1 MKHRITSALLSLLL
15 VCSLLL
21 PVLPT
26 VADGGDAPLTNI
38 ALGQS
43 ISSTSTYVPP
53 EGFFND
59 AYLVD
64 GHWDTYAGG
73 NVKLGWNSSVSNGAG
88 EYDPV
93 DITLSLDATY
103 RVSRIVIK
111 PMQWDKGDATP
122 KAFELQCSFDGKTWT
137 TLVTAK
143 DVNTHAA
150 SNTAVVPLTYDIDAT
165 EMNYFRIHITRHA
178 KLDPAG
184 AYYSSLGEL
193 ELYGVQSAAAEEGEL
208 SVNKYALCMGAGE
221 SDRLFLTNGK
231 RETAHA
237 VTCVSSNPAVV
248 KVEDDGTV
256 QAVADG
262 EATVTLT
269 DTETGETYEVPV
281 TVAHYAAAE
290 KFQIVAF
297 IPFFYEENINET
309 VFDNLK
315 AGGITNVELN
325 FALDANTITYQ
336 NNLKT
341 LALAYERGL
350 DVTVSEAD
358 FNAGS
363 WPNKTDKQILDFVNR
378 YSHLPGVSGYYV
390 VDEPSNA
397 VPFAR
402 AIALIKS
409 VMPNAVAHM
418 NFCGAYDGIVTALQ
432 EELGSKYGVSLDYVM
447 YDSYTFRSP
456 TCAENT
462 LYSQLEY
469 NREIGQRLG
478 VNTATYIQSMAWN
491 GCNRPNADAIRYQV
505 YASLAAGVKQIS
517 YFCWQTPR
525 ANAAETYGPAVIDI
539 DGNPT
544 DLFEPVSKINAAVQA
559 LGPTLMKLD
568 CRALYCT
575 GQSFGA
581 GYTELPAGFF
591 IHPAD
596 WDQKLAIS
604 HMEDKESGRDY
615 SMVVNR
621 DYNAPATVSF
631 TVDEGIRTLYRIS
644 DVTGETETLTPVD
657 GVYTVGLAAG
667 EGVLLVCDEDFA
679 FEMKEVTN
687 FYYLEK
693 AVAEAEAVKSE
704 QYREDG
710 REALAAALTEAKA
723 LLGDPEAKQAKVDAA
738 LLALRRALGALR
750 PTAIEGENLAAGGK
764 VSGSNSYEDGTY
776 FSLSYLTDGQ
786 NVGLDQSN
794 HAGWSVDPYSNISR
808 NTPIDLTLD
817 LKKLCEVNALVLQPC
832 IYNRG
837 ENTPTDFEIQV
848 STDGKTFTT
857 VKTVEGLLLKEA
869 IDQYYLFDIVEAR
882 YIRIHITKHS
892 PTIDVG
898 TGCALSQIGEL
909 EVYGRVADK
918 KTEPTE
924 TEPATDPAT
933 EPATDPATESVTDPA
948 TAPATEPVTEPTTT
962 PMTDPATDTA
972 TATTKDEGCSS
983 GIGGSAALL
992 LAGAGAVC
1000 VLGGRRRAK
1009 KEDDL
1014 DLIDS

>member
-1 MKHRITSALLSLLL
+1 MKHRIISVLLSLLL

-26 VADGGDAPLTNI
+26 LADGEAESLTNI

-43 ISSTSTYVPP
+43 ISSTSSYVPA

-59 AYLVD
+59 SYLID
-64 GHWDTYAGG
+64 GHWDTYADG
-73 NVKLGWNSSVSNGAG
+73 NVKLGWNSSVSGNIG
-88 EYDPV
+88 EYDPA
-93 DITLSLDATY
+93 DITLSLDTTY
-103 RVSRIVIK
+103 EVSRIVLK

-122 KAFELQCSFDGKTWT
+122 KDFELQCSMDGTTWT
-137 TLVTAK
+137 TLVTEK

-150 SNTAVVPLTYDIDAT
+150 SNTAVVPLTYDIDTT
-165 EMNYFRIHITRHA
+165 EMEYFRIHITRHA
-178 KLDPAG
+178 KLDPSG

-193 ELYGVQSAAAEEGEL
+193 ELYGYEKVDAEEGEL
-208 SVNKYALCMGAGE
+208 FVNKYALCMDAGE
-221 SDRLFLTNGK
+221 TDRLFLTNGK
-231 RETAHA
+231 RETSHA
-237 VTCVSSNPAVV
+237 VTCASSDTAIVT
-248 KVEDDGTV
+248 VEDDGTV
-256 QAVADG
+256 HAVSDG

-269 DTETGETYEVPV
+269 DTVTGETYKVPV

-290 KFQIVAF
+290 KLQIVAF
-297 IPFFYEENINET
+297 MPFFYEENINET

-325 FALDANTITYQ
+325 FAMDANTVTYQ
-336 NNLKT
+336 NNLKI

-363 WPNKTDKQILDFVNR
+363 WPNKTDRQIREFVDR

-418 NFCGAYDGIVTALQ
+418 NFCGAYDSIVTSLQ
-432 EELGSKYGVSLDYVM
+432 EELVSKYGVSLDYVM
-447 YDSYTFRSP
+447 YDAYTFRTA

-539 DGNPT
+539 ESNPT

-575 GQSFGA
+575 GQNFGA

-615 SMVVNR
+615 SMIVNR
-621 DYNAPATVSF
+621 DYTASATVSF

-644 DVTGETETLTPVD
+644 NVTGEAEVLTPVD
-657 GVYTVGLAAG
+657 GVYTVELEAG
-667 EGVLLVCDEDFA
+667 EGVLLACDEAFA
-679 FEMKEVTN
+679 FEMREVTN

-723 LLGDPEAKQAKVDAA
+723 LLSDPEAKQAEVDAA

-750 PTAIEGENLAAGGK
+750 PLAIEGENLAAGSK
-764 VSGSNSYEDGTY
+764 VTGTNSYEDGTY
-776 FSLSYLTDGQ
+776 FSLSYLTDGM

-794 HAGWSVDPYSNISR
+794 HAGWSVDPYSGISR
-808 NTPIDLTLD
+808 DTAVDLTLD

-837 ENTPTDFEIQV
+837 ENTPTDFDIQV

-857 VKTVEGLLLKEA
+857 VKTVEGLLLTEA
-869 IDQYYLFDIVEAR
+869 IDQYYLFDTVEAR

-892 PTIDVG
+892 PNSDTG

-909 EVYGRVADK
+909 EVYGRALGEE
-918 KTEPTE
+918 TRPTE
-924 TEPATDPAT
+924 TEPSTEPAT
-933 EPATDPATESVTDPA
+933 EPMTDPA
-948 TAPATEPVTEPTTT
+948 TAPATESTTEPVTEPTTT
-962 PMTDPATDTA
+962 PETDVMTNPATDMA
-972 TATTKDEGCSS
+972 TAKDEGCSS
-983 GIGGSAALL
+983 GIGGATALL
-992 LAGAGAVC
+992 LAGAGSAC
-1000 VLGGRRRAK
+1000 VLGNHRKAK
-1009 KEDDL
+1009 KENECTDD
-1014 DLIDS
+1014 SP